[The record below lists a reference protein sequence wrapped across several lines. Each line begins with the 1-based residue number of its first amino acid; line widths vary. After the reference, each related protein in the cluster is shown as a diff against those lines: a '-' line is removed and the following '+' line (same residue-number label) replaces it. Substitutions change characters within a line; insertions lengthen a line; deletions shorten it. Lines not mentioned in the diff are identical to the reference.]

1 MLRNVAPSVDNLAE
15 GPSWDAKRGRIYWV
29 DIPARR
35 YHYMDLESRKISTV
49 ATKDIITSLYPDK
62 NGGFMGTT
70 NDSFIKMDPE
80 SNSISKIASID
91 IPTGKVR
98 FNDGK
103 CDSYGN
109 YWAGTMDIKGKERIG
124 KLYSLNSNGKI
135 SILLE
140 DLTISNGLCWD
151 TDRKLFYHVD
161 TPTRKVSVYDY
172 SPGTME
178 IWNRRTAVDFGNLE
192 GNPDG
197 MAIDSQG
204 KLWVA
209 HWGGSCISKWDPQT
223 GKLVKSIE
231 IPAKNVTSCAF
242 GGFEMDRLFITTAR
256 NSVENHGGDMGGS
269 LFELDESF

>member
-35 YHYMDLESRKISTV
+35 YHYMDLESRKIGTV
-49 ATKDIITSLYPDK
+49 ATKDIITSLYPDG

-223 GKLVKSIE
+223 GKLVKSME

>member
-35 YHYMDLESRKISTV
+35 YRYMDLESRKISTV

-140 DLTISNGLCWD
+140 DLNMGL
-151 TDRKLFYHVD
+151 
-161 TPTRKVSVYDY
+161 
-172 SPGTME
+172 
-178 IWNRRTAVDFGNLE
+178 I
-192 GNPDG
+192 
-197 MAIDSQG
+197 
-204 KLWVA
+204 
-209 HWGGSCISKWDPQT
+209 
-223 GKLVKSIE
+223 
-231 IPAKNVTSCAF
+231 
-242 GGFEMDRLFITTAR
+242 
-256 NSVENHGGDMGGS
+256 
-269 LFELDESF
+269 

>member
-49 ATKDIITSLYPDK
+49 ATKDIITSLYPDG

-223 GKLVKSIE
+223 GKLVKSVE

-256 NSVENHGGDMGGS
+256 NSVENHRGDMGGS

>member
-35 YHYMDLESRKISTV
+35 YRYMDLESRKISTV

-223 GKLVKSIE
+223 GKLVKSME